1 MNCPFCN
8 AEISAEDKIC
18 PTCGAPVN
26 EETAEVA
33 EAPVAETPAV
43 DPGKKLGLIA
53 MIVGIA
59 GLALGAIL
67 SCACAC
73 LGAVLP
79 ALAAVAAIVLGVLA
93 MKKSKDAGFSNK
105 QALVGIITGG
115 AAIVVIIVFII
126 LNAVLGGAMGLIM
139 QNM

>member
-26 EETAEVA
+26 EETAEQPAVEEVA

-59 GLALGAIL
+59 GLALGNSDCRVQAN
-67 SCACAC
+67 
-73 LGAVLP
+73 LP
-79 ALAAVAAIVLGVLA
+79 CPIRR
-93 MKKSKDAGFSNK
+93 
-105 QALVGIITGG
+105 
-115 AAIVVIIVFII
+115 
-126 LNAVLGGAMGLIM
+126 
-139 QNM
+139 